1 MSAIFIPLWPLCCS
15 VFLKAEQIQLV
26 KKQSSPFSSPPP
38 LFAISPYKCRLF
50 GNSFD
55 SSERSLSILFAPF
68 ASVRLPLIIVSQLN
82 DHNQSSSSIVCD
94 VSFWQ
99 KRSDAAEARS
109 YRSMAIG
116 IRLCNSQDCH
126 VHLIYLQKF
135 EHDICV
141 TP

>member
-1 MSAIFIPLWPLCCS
+1 MKQCCCSASIFIPLWPLCCS

-26 KKQSSPFSSPPP
+26 KKQSSSSSSPP

-82 DHNQSSSSIVCD
+82 DHN
-94 VSFWQ
+94 
-99 KRSDAAEARS
+99 
-109 YRSMAIG
+109 
-116 IRLCNSQDCH
+116 H
-126 VHLIYLQKF
+126 H
-135 EHDICV
+135 HH
-141 TP
+141 P